1 MATSPAP
8 KATSTEAEHP
18 WARLAADRGI
28 DAVFA
33 HGEGVLPAVARVG
46 ADRYLLKSGRVGGNE
61 GEAGSMAI
69 EQAFVEKV
77 LNAALSGDVNWERDP
92 DFGYELAASVPGV
105 VPPDDGL
112 LLPRLLYT
120 RADRVYEHAAIV
132 PRVREEIRSLIA
144 LSTD

>member
-1 MATSPAP
+1 MEPGAGAAPSPAG
-8 KATSTEAEHP
+8 
-18 WARLAADRGI
+18 ARFTAVLARG
-28 DAVFA
+28 D
-33 HGEGVLPAVARVG
+33 GLLPAVARLGGDV
-46 ADRYLLKSGRVGGNE
+46 YLLKAGRVGGGE
-61 GEAGSMAI
+61 GEVGSLPIA
-69 EQAFVEKV
+69 EAFVENV
-77 LNAALSGDVNWERDP
+77 LDAAVAGEVGWERDP